1 MNDDFL
7 EHAILLVLT
16 AFTLF
21 SAAGLWH
28 MCLR

>member
-7 EHAILLVLT
+7 EYVILAVLT

-21 SAAGLWH
+21 SAAGLMH
-28 MCLR
+28 VCLG

>member
-1 MNDDFL
+1 MNNDFL

-21 SAAGLWH
+21 SAAGLWNIF
-28 MCLR
+28 LR

>member
-1 MNDDFL
+1 MHDHLL
-7 EHAILLVLT
+7 EYVILAVLW

-28 MCLR
+28 VCVL